1 MNFTARLDNVFFHAL
16 LVGCLIA
23 TTALGSRYALSVD
36 VTRESRNSLGPHS
49 KAVLKTITEPAVVE
63 VYAGRGSLLVQ
74 AGRDLVERYART
86 NPLVQFKHIDTD
98 RDPAIAREI
107 EIGAQGA
114 VLVKMGER
122 RRRSQALSES
132 AITGALESLMRAED
146 RRALFVTGHGERDA
160 SGSANHHYGEFS
172 NRLRERG
179 YAIASVNLT
188 LDTLEA
194 RPGDLLVVASPQNT
208 VQTDELDT
216 LSRYIASG
224 GRVLW
229 LADDGDVSAS
239 AIEHLT
245 GLQQLPGV
253 IVDAASDALNL
264 PRPDFAVVTDYT
276 QHDATRGMDG
286 ISLFPR
292 AVAFSA
298 DALYSNWT
306 ATPLLQSTPRS
317 WNETGDIA
325 GRIAPD
331 DTGEQPGPLN
341 FAWSLAPANAAGQ
354 LTLIGD
360 GDFLAN
366 SWLGNGI
373 NLALGERLFDTLSSA
388 APVQYTSLPARDR
401 HVTLSQTQRGLLGAT
416 LFALLPLLLATATL
430 VVWRRQAH

>member
-1 MNFTARLDNVFFHAL
+1 M
-16 LVGCLIA
+16 
-23 TTALGSRYALSVD
+23 
-36 VTRESRNSLGPHS
+36 
-49 KAVLKTITEPAVVE
+49 
-63 VYAGRGSLLVQ
+63 
-74 AGRDLVERYART
+74 
-86 NPLVQFKHIDTD
+86 
-98 RDPAIAREI
+98 
-107 EIGAQGA
+107 
-114 VLVKMGER
+114 
-122 RRRSQALSES
+122 
-132 AITGALESLMRAED
+132 
-146 RRALFVTGHGERDA
+146 
-160 SGSANHHYGEFS
+160 
-172 NRLRERG
+172 
-179 YAIASVNLT
+179 
-188 LDTLEA
+188 
-194 RPGDLLVVASPQNT
+194 
-208 VQTDELDT
+208 
-216 LSRYIASG
+216 
-224 GRVLW
+224 W